1 LADTLTT
8 PTRTVKLALPTG
20 LLGLLLLI
28 WLLCLQGLGARE
40 LSSSHEA
47 RAGQNAVSIVAEN
60 CWGLPHLLDGT
71 VEMQKPPLYYWLVAC
86 CAWLHGGIV
95 DACAVRLP
103 ASLAALGNV
112 LMIFVL
118 GVLAGRRTAGLIAA
132 AVLGSM
138 VHFTHLAQVGRIDMP
153 LCLSTTLAL
162 SGYYLAQKR
171 ATESTRWYIITSFAF
186 AAGLL
191 LKGPIALVLPGCAV
205 VAMQVFR
212 SRSATRLGRVGWHA
226 LSLRRAWSSPARP
239 SQAQGV
245 PPGGSLDGS
254 GRSSGLG
261 FQLDELG
268 LSGSPSKTNLQS
280 LLWAIALALAVAA
293 PWYVYA
299 GVRTGGEFYR
309 VFFLYHNLERGLGG
323 DGPLA
328 THPFWFYAVRILVDL
343 LPWGIALPPLLWFFW
358 RKRLWRLDAE
368 AWFGL
373 VWFVSMT
380 VLLSL
385 MRFKRADYLLPA
397 YPGAALFVGCVA
409 ERWYRAL
416 GEPRAGRVG
425 FVVVLLATAAAWQA
439 FRTWSTETVNERHQ
453 RVFAEEL
460 CRRLPPRVPVIFFRV
475 EAHQLAFHLG
485 RRYNTVLEWENLD
498 TWAGSGK
505 NYFVVMTPEC
515 ERDLSS
521 RVRQGRLERLLDSHD
536 LFPHGPPP
544 DRPLV
549 LLRNE
554 PPDASARR

>member
-1 LADTLTT
+1 
-8 PTRTVKLALPTG
+8 
-20 LLGLLLLI
+20 LLLLS
-28 WLLCLQGLGARE
+28 WLLYFQGLGGRE

-60 CWGLPHLLDGT
+60 CWGLPHLLDGA

-86 CAWLHGGIV
+86 CACVRGGLV
-95 DACAVRLP
+95 DAWAVRLP
-103 ASLAALGNV
+103 ASLAALGTV
-112 LMIFVL
+112 LMIFAL
-118 GVLAGRRTAGLIAA
+118 GVLVGRRTAGLIAA
-132 AVLGSM
+132 AVLASM

-153 LCLSTTLAL
+153 LCLSTTVAL

-171 ATESTRWYIITSFAF
+171 PTESRRWYFVTSLAF

-191 LKGPIALVLPGCAV
+191 LKGPIALVLPGCSV
-205 VAMQVFR
+205 VALHVFR
-212 SRSATRLGRVGWHA
+212 SRPATQPGWVGWHA
-226 LSLRRAWSSPARP
+226 LSLRRAWRAPSRP

-245 PPGGSLDGS
+245 PPEGPQVWSS
-254 GRSSGLG
+254 RSSESE
-261 FQLDELG
+261 FQLDQPV
-268 LSGSPSKTNLQS
+268 LSKSQHRTNLRP
-280 LLWAIALALAVAA
+280 LLWTIPLALLLAA

-328 THPFWFYAVRILVDL
+328 THPIWFYAVRILVDL
-343 LPWGIALPPLLWFFW
+343 LPWGIAFPSLLWFFW
-358 RKRLWRLDAE
+358 RTRLWRLDAE

-397 YPGAALFVGCVA
+397 YPGAALFIGCVA

-416 GEPRAGRVG
+416 GAPRAGRVG
-425 FVVVLLATAAAWQA
+425 FVVVLLATAVAWQA
-439 FRTWSTETVNERHQ
+439 FRTWSTETINERHQ

-505 NYFVVMTPEC
+505 NYFVVMSPEC
-515 ERDLSS
+515 ERELSS
-521 RVRQGRLERLLDSHD
+521 RVRQGQLDRLLDSHD
-536 LFPHGPPP
+536 LFPHGPLP

-549 LLRNE
+549 LLRNAR
-554 PPDASARR
+554 PDATAGR